1 MRKYN
6 FKIKACGRARAGK
19 TAVFVSDTL
28 KNKITIKEE
37 EEIPDLLHL
46 NFSFPL
52 CVCRDR
58 GADVRDGGQ

>member
-6 FKIKACGRARAGK
+6 FKIKACGRPRAGK
-19 TAVFVSDTL
+19 TAVFVSD
-28 KNKITIKEE
+28 KNHTIKEE
-37 EEIPDLLHL
+37 EEIPDLLRL